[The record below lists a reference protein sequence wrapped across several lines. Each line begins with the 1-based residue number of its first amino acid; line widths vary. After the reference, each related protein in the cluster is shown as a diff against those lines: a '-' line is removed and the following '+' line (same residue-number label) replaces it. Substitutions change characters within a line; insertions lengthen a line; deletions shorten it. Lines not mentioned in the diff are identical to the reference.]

1 MANPYYVEPLGGVNI
16 GQGLVGLGSL
26 MREKKKEDQAYQE
39 RLKQQERQTRA
50 QEEMLRVLDSGTP
63 KEMAGFLA
71 EFPEMG
77 DVFKQAYGFTAPQ
90 TEGIV
95 KDFGARI
102 LATDDPEKAKTA
114 ISEMIMAYQDAGVSA
129 PTHTI
134 AAFQELQEGEEGAL
148 DRIKKITMGLNS
160 DLRKGFMDQQNKL
173 TSKDKEERIDKIRG
187 EIRKADPDFIKVED
201 AYGRIVASAED
212 PSPAGDL
219 ALVFNYMKV
228 LDPGSTVREGEFKTA
243 QGAQAALGRAEE
255 EGEVVPNFVKSAVD
269 RLTKG
274 TILLPGQRTDFVNRA
289 GKLYGTAKDKRD
301 KRIAPIRKQIER
313 LQLPEEEIFSQ
324 VTEVAD
330 PISMPVVGEVR
341 AGYKY
346 TGGDPSLP
354 ESWEKQ

>member
-1 MANPYYVEPLGGVNI
+1 VEPFGGVNI

-39 RLKQQERQTRA
+39 SLKQQERQTRA

-129 PTHTI
+129 PTNTI

-148 DRIKKITMGLNS
+148 DRIKMITMALNP

-173 TSKDKEERIDKIRG
+173 TSKDKEERIDKIRA
-187 EIRKADPDFIKVED
+187 EIRKADPDYIKIED
-201 AYGRIVASAED
+201 AYGRVQASAED
-212 PSPAGDL
+212 PSAAGDL
-219 ALVFNYMKV
+219 ALIFNYMKM
-228 LDPGSTVREGEFKTA
+228 LDPGSTVREGEFATA
-243 QGAQAALGRAEE
+243 QNAGGVDQRIVSLYNRIM
-255 EGEVVPNFVKSAVD
+255 EGE
-269 RLTKG
+269 RLS
-274 TILLPGQRTDFVNRA
+274 PSQRSDFTNRS
-289 GKLYGTAKDKRD
+289 GKLFVSAKDRRD
-301 KRIAPIRKQIER
+301 KRIAPISKQIDR
-313 LQLPEEEIFSQ
+313 LGLPREEIFSE
-324 VTEVAD
+324 TLEVVQPSAPSAALEYLRSNPD
-330 PISMPVVGEVR
+330 KIDEFVGKY
-341 AGYKY
+341 GYR
-346 TGGDPSLP
+346 P
-354 ESWEKQ
+354 EGF